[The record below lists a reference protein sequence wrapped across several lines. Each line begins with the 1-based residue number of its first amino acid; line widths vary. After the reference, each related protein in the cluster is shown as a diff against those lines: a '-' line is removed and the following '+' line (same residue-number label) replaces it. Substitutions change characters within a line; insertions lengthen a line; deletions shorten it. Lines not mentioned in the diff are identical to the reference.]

1 MGIKNEPQ
9 ISGEYMSIPGI
20 YSSQVPARHK
30 GVSLNI
36 LCYYATFLLQFAY
49 VYIKFFSHG
58 AFESDDLFGYGR
70 VLALSDLLILSFLIL
85 NSSQLRRMPP
95 FVFLICLWLIWVLI
109 TCIGLFSY
117 GADTAILSVLE
128 VIYCPLLFLFFFVA
142 LRHKPELL
150 RTTNMFF
157 LLLLAF
163 CLVLFFLVANY
174 QNMLLQSSFS
184 SLNDV
189 YFLLL
194 MLPWVLLYPKVLWK
208 YVGIAII
215 IFAVLWSMKRTALFA
230 LVFAL
235 LTYFLSERIRAR
247 KVFDWRWMA
256 GISLFAVISLQLY
269 SYVDVKTNGF
279 FLSRISSI
287 LDDRGS
293 GRLDIYNEVIRLQSE
308 STIDSWVL
316 GHGHDTVRKFN
327 TMEESEYLS
336 AHNDWLEV
344 LFDYGLP
351 GLVLYSAIYFFLL
364 YAIIHLLK
372 RRSYIGPP
380 LAASYALFIMI
391 SFSSHLVLY
400 ASYFAYLMAFWGS
413 VTAFYDRDIA
423 FYVGQS
429 ISLPQSI

>member
-1 MGIKNEPQ
+1 MHR
-9 ISGEYMSIPGI
+9 
-20 YSSQVPARHK
+20 SSVR
-30 GVSLNI
+30 GNGLSLNS
-36 LCYYATFLLQFAY
+36 LFYYATFFLQFVY

-70 VLALSDLLILSFLIL
+70 ILALSDLIILFFLAL
-85 NSSQLRRMPP
+85 NSRQLRRIPS
-95 FVFLICLWLIWVLI
+95 FVFLICLWLCWVVI

-117 GADTAILSVLE
+117 GADAAILSILE

-142 LRHKPELL
+142 LRQKPELH
-150 RTTNMFF
+150 RTTNILF

-163 CLVLFFLVANY
+163 CLPLFFLVANY
-174 QNMLLQSSFS
+174 QNMFLHNSFS

-194 MLPWVLLYPKVLWK
+194 LLPWVLLYPQILWK
-208 YVGIAII
+208 YVGIAVIM
-215 IFAVLWSMKRTALFA
+215 FAVLWSMKRTALFA

-235 LTYFLSERIRAR
+235 LTYFLSERIRER

-256 GISLFAVISLQLY
+256 GICLFAVISLQLY
-269 SYVDVKTNGF
+269 SYVEVKTDGF
-279 FLSRISSI
+279 FLSRMSSI

-293 GRLDIYNEVIRLQSE
+293 GRLDIYSEVIRLQSE
-308 STIDSWVL
+308 SDIYSWVL

-327 TMEESEYLS
+327 TMEESEYMS

-351 GLVLYSAIYFFLL
+351 GFVLYCAIYFFLL
-364 YAIIHLLK
+364 YEIIHLLK
-372 RRSYIGPP
+372 RRSYLGPP
-380 LAASYALFIMI
+380 MAASYALFIVI

-413 VTAFYDRDIA
+413 LWAFHEREIP
-423 FYVGQS
+423 FSVGHG
-429 ISLPQSI
+429 ISPLSSRKI